1 MSSPTAALIAGF
13 DYVRRNP
20 FALVAAAKNAAQLR
34 VTVPLDV
41 VRWGLGKVRSEV
53 VGDFVVSSAP
63 PGVAIEMTAN
73 AMGTKVGVKA
83 VVTIEEITLGPDLFR
98 VSLRVTDL
106 AVAPQGEE
114 AGGPIQSL
122 LASGAIDLS
131 KPGNLLS
138 FLPKKP
144 SLIAE
149 SEGNHFVL
157 DLLQLAGL
165 RDNAKLRRALTLVTP
180 VLTIREVLTEDDA
193 LLVGLRV
200 RPSGLPLVL
209 ASLRS

>member
-1 MSSPTAALIAGF
+1 MSSPTAALLAGF

-34 VTVPLDV
+34 LTVPLDL
-41 VRWGLGKVRSEV
+41 VRWGLGKIRSEV
-53 VGDFVVSSAP
+53 VGDFAVSSSP
-63 PGVAIEMTAN
+63 PGLALEMTAS

-83 VVTIEEITLGPDLFR
+83 VVTIEEITLGPGLFR

-106 AVAPQGEE
+106 AVTPHDEA
-114 AGGPIQSL
+114 AGGPIQAL

-131 KPGNLLS
+131 KPGNLLG
-138 FLPKKP
+138 FLSKKP

-149 SEGNHFVL
+149 AEGDRFVL
-157 DLLQLAGL
+157 DLLQLSSV
-165 RDNAKLRRALTLVTP
+165 RDNAMLMRALTLVTP
-180 VLTIREVLTEDDA
+180 VLTIRNVLTEDDC